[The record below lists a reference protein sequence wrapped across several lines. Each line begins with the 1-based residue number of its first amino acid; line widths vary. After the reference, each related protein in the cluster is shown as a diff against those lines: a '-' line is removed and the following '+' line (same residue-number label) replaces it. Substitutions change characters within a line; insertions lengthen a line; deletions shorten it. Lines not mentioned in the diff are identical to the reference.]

1 MLGWL
6 QKRTNTV
13 YMVSFLLMLL
23 SPIPMYFAMQSG
35 QSAWVYFLLAAFI
48 LGNVLLLLVR

>member
-1 MLGWL
+1 MLSWF

-13 YMVSFLLMLL
+13 YMISFLMMLL
-23 SPIPMYFAMQSG
+23 SPIPMYFAIQGGQSG
-35 QSAWVYFLLAAFI
+35 WAYVLLAVFI